1 MKTAEQA
8 IHDILWKSLSAK
20 VDGNI
25 YESRP
30 MNEVGYPF
38 IDFEEFQTDYSGT
51 KSGAI
56 SKVSANLNVWDTEAN
71 RKNVSDICGSVFEL
85 SSYLQ
90 EAYGFKVSLRVQ
102 DSNIRIVQDRT
113 VTPSLWRGIVTLVF
127 DVL

>member
-30 MNEVGYPF
+30 MNEAGYPF
-38 IDFEEFQTDYSGT
+38 IDFEEFQTDYSST

-56 SKVSANLNVWDTEAN
+56 SKVSANLNVWDTENN
-71 RKNVSDICGSVFEL
+71 RKNVSDICGYIFEL

-90 EAYGFKVSLRVQ
+90 EVYGFKVSLRVQ
-102 DSNIRIVQDRT
+102 DSSIRIIQDRT
-113 VTPSLWRGIVTLVF
+113 VTPSLWRGKVTLVF
-127 DVL
+127 DIL